1 MIDERAFRLIS
12 RIKAAKAASFT
23 SLKSTVPHSKT
34 LASKLKMLEALGLVL
49 HKDGRYSLTP
59 PGEEA
64 LGALERYVLATR
76 KGPQLTNLD
85 RIPHAGLAPVIKKYC
100 EALLKE
106 YGESL
111 VGLVLFGSVA
121 TGRWAKDSDVDL
133 LVVREGWERK
143 RTWERADEL
152 GKLKLELASTAEYAE
167 AVRRGHWPIIQ
178 NVPLAPGELSR
189 MSAFLL
195 DVAFDGIV
203 LFDRDGTVAR
213 FLKAAKGWG
222 EREGVRREV
231 LPDGTRSWVFGEPH
245 VVR

>member
-1 MIDERAFRLIS
+1 MIDEKALALLRRMDGSQVCRFSDLLSTVSNPRTLSAKLRMLGDGGLVVKEGGLYHATGKG
-12 RIKAAKAASFT
+12 IKAA
-23 SLKSTVPHSKT
+23 SLLGEFEELMRKGEGFQGFKRVPHS
-34 LASKLKMLEALGLVL
+34 LYHPLLR
-49 HKDGRYSLTP
+49 D
-59 PGEEA
+59 
-64 LGALERYVLATR
+64 
-76 KGPQLTNLD
+76 
-85 RIPHAGLAPVIKKYC
+85 YC
-100 EALLKE
+100 ELLSAS
-106 YGESL
+106 YGERL
-111 VGLVLFGSVA
+111 EGVVLFGSVA